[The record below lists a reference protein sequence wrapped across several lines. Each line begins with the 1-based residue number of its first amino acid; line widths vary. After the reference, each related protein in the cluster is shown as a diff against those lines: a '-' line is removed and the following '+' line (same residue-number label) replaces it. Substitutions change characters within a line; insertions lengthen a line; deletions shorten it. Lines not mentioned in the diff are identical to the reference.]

1 MAVEG
6 VLRQAIRLAIGLV
19 AVLAA
24 ATPAAAAT
32 TAAPASFLTATVVPA
47 QIPAGGSAG
56 GAIYVELVSA
66 SGRAATRPGPL
77 SVAIS
82 AAEAGQMGLPAEVT
96 IPPGTSAVRV
106 PIRSPLAVGTVPVQ
120 LQAPGMPVADVRIE
134 VTQAAG
140 PGAGAQLHLTLAPAT
155 FFAGAR
161 TAASW
166 ATVVLEGA
174 KGAPAVTPAPL
185 RVALV
190 SSDPA
195 ALRVPPGLT
204 LPAGSFSATVPVRIG
219 QAGVVSVTALASGY
233 LASTVPTRVFAAGG
247 TPASLRVTAMP
258 DAVLPGSTVR
268 LVVQALDA
276 HQVPVP
282 FPCGTLEVASS
293 DPAVLGVAATAA
305 PMCRT
310 GQQAVV
316 VDTRAGDASGGT
328 HVTVAESGLTSADVQ
343 LSATGA
349 APTSL
354 AATVAPAAVMFGQA
368 HSGWLVVQAL
378 DSAGLPVSAVGP
390 IQVTLSGGGGLLP
403 ATAMI
408 PPGDSAVAV
417 RMGRI
422 PAGSTAVVTAT
433 APGLRPASVDLAALA
448 GRGATHQA
456 QGLALRLGGLR
467 IPVAWLL
474 ALLVV
479 ATGLLIVVLMRGGG
493 EHTRRPPAA

>member
-195 ALRVPPGLT
+195 ALRVPPEASPARVSTTTACWPVRHVGAAVAAT
-204 LPAGSFSATVPVRIG
+204 PSTAGSEEATSSVPQG
-219 QAGVVSVTALASGY
+219 NGTGTWCASR
-233 LASTVPTRVFAAGG
+233 ACTTSRT
-247 TPASLRVTAMP
+247 
-258 DAVLPGSTVR
+258 VLPG
-268 LVVQALDA
+268 
-276 HQVPVP
+276 
-282 FPCGTLEVASS
+282 
-293 DPAVLGVAATAA
+293 
-305 PMCRT
+305 RT
-310 GQQAVV
+310 
-316 VDTRAGDASGGT
+316 ASGMA
-328 HVTVAESGLTSADVQ
+328 VT
-343 LSATGA
+343 
-349 APTSL
+349 
-354 AATVAPAAVMFGQA
+354 
-368 HSGWLVVQAL
+368 
-378 DSAGLPVSAVGP
+378 
-390 IQVTLSGGGGLLP
+390 
-403 ATAMI
+403 
-408 PPGDSAVAV
+408 
-417 RMGRI
+417 RR
-422 PAGSTAVVTAT
+422 
-433 APGLRPASVDLAALA
+433 LA
-448 GRGATHQA
+448 GA
-456 QGLALRLGGLR
+456 
-467 IPVAWLL
+467 
-474 ALLVV
+474 
-479 ATGLLIVVLMRGGG
+479 
-493 EHTRRPPAA
+493 PPAANTRVGTVLAR